1 VKGCHLGHDTTNGMS
16 KRHVLQEVGYN
27 SVGGAIVPY
36 MREDPYWV
44 VDFPELLDSMGL
56 RESSEE
62 GGGE

>member
-1 VKGCHLGHDTTNGMS
+1 MS